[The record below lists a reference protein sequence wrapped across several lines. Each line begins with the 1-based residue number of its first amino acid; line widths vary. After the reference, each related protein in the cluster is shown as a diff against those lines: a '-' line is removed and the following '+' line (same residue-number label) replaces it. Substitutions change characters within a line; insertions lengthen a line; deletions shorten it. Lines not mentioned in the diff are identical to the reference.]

1 MTRQAAIAQAR
12 SGIPPESEED
22 KQLLDSAH
30 DELMNTILEEEEEVI
45 GAHRQLI
52 DDTMEQI
59 KREMVLLEEVESP
72 GSQIDAYV
80 KELNEL
86 LSTKASAIATLQ
98 ERLSTFDR
106 HLREEEVLSRTT
118 GRTQADG

>member
-1 MTRQAAIAQAR
+1 
-12 SGIPPESEED
+12 
-22 KQLLDSAH
+22 
-30 DELMNTILEEEEEVI
+30 
-45 GAHRQLI
+45 
-52 DDTMEQI
+52 
-59 KREMVLLEEVESP
+59 MVLLEEVESP